1 MTEVTGLSQM
11 DYTNSVVYFTAPWC
25 QPCRMLGPIMEDLS
39 QKYTNLRFLK
49 VNVDEAQELAMK
61 HQIRAVPTVMLFVN
75 GVEKKTF
82 TGLRAKRDYEA
93 AFSEYSGVSE

>member
-93 AFSEYSGVSE
+93 AFSEYSGVAE

>member
-1 MTEVTGLSQM
+1 
-11 DYTNSVVYFTAPWC
+11 
-25 QPCRMLGPIMEDLS
+25 MLGPIMEDLS
-39 QKYTNLRFLK
+39 QKYSNLRFLK